1 MVRNSL
7 LIASVVASALPFTAS
22 AQEPAK
28 EGGLTLPP
36 VKFGALPPEADEPE
50 DKDEEPEIVVQGQ
63 RPPQRGAVVG
73 DIAPEV
79 QFSRAS
85 IRALGVSSISEVLD
99 ELAPQ
104 IRSDR
109 GRGETPVILVNGHR
123 TTGFSE
129 VRDMPPEAISRI
141 DVLPEEVAL
150 KYGFSANQHV
160 VNIVLRK
167 RFRAFVTELRDSM
180 PTEGGRNVFEPGF
193 SFTRIGPDSR
203 VNLSARYTRA
213 DALTEDQR
221 DIAMPVPGKP
231 YALGGNITAAPG
243 AASAEIDPALSLLAG
258 YPITIAG
265 VPATA
270 ASGAP
275 HLADFVP
282 TANHP
287 ERTDTRPFR
296 SLLPSTEQLALNAV
310 VSQTI
315 FTKVEATVNARLQL
329 GRSDA
334 ESGLAGVPLVIPA
347 GNPFS
352 PFANSVGL
360 YRYASP
366 ADVIRHHGNDLAG
379 HLGLNF
385 NTTTGGWNWSL
396 SGAYDRT
403 QAHTRK
409 TTGLDTTDLQAAILA
424 DDPRTNPFT
433 SFASLPVSAR
443 APDIARSDTDQGK
456 VDMTVHGPLGM
467 LPAGPLA
474 VTARFGGEWEA
485 LDSVSVRS
493 GNTLE
498 ARLSRQDLSG
508 QFNLDIPIAS
518 RRRNALGFLGNLS
531 LNANFAAH
539 RLSDAGT
546 LKTYGF
552 GLTWSPVPTVKVVA
566 SMSDEDGAPSL
577 MQLGAP
583 VSIVTGV
590 RAYDFQTGTTVDAS
604 QVDGGN
610 PALKNDNRR
619 VLKIGA
625 TVRPSPTG
633 GLSLTAVFVHKRI
646 YDAIATPIINDAVI
660 AAAFPD
666 HFVRDAAGALVRI
679 ERKPVNLDR
688 ETLDELRW
696 GVNFSKGPSARGQL
710 LSGGPQ
716 TRSTPARM
724 QFALYHTWRM
734 HDAVQVRPGLPAI
747 NLLDGGAIEPGGGLS
762 RHEVEAQAG
771 LARNGIG
778 VRASTNWRS
787 ARRIDGS
794 TPASSLH
801 FADLA
806 TMNLRFFIN
815 FGQQQSW
822 LAQHPWLRG
831 LRLTMSVD
839 NLFDGKPRVI
849 DGTGQTPRSY
859 QRDLLD
865 PLGRTFRI
873 SLRKVFY

>member
-7 LIASVVASALPFTAS
+7 LIASVVASTLPVAAS
-22 AQEPAK
+22 AQDSAK
-28 EGGLTLPP
+28 ENGPTLPP
-36 VKFGALPPEADEPE
+36 VKFGTPPPEADEPE

-63 RPPQRGAVVG
+63 RPPQRGAVIG
-73 DIAPEV
+73 DIVPDV

-109 GRGETPVILVNGHR
+109 GRGEAPVILVNGHR

-167 RFRAFVTELRDSM
+167 RFRAFVTEVRDSM
-180 PTEGGRNVFEPGF
+180 PTEGGRNTFEPSL
-193 SFTRIGPDSR
+193 SFTRIGADSR
-203 VNLSARYTRA
+203 INLSARYTRA
-213 DALTEDQR
+213 DALMEDQR
-221 DIAMPVPGKP
+221 DVAMPVSQTP

-243 AASAEIDPALSLLAG
+243 ATSAEIDPALSLLAG
-258 YPITIAG
+258 YPVTIAG
-265 VPATA
+265 VPAIA
-270 ASGAP
+270 GSGTP

-282 TANHP
+282 TANRP
-287 ERTDTRPFR
+287 EQTDTRPFR
-296 SLLPSTEQLALNAV
+296 TLLPSTEQLALNAV
-310 VSQTI
+310 VSRTI
-315 FTKVEATVNARLQL
+315 LTRVEVTVNARLQL
-329 GRSDA
+329 GRSDSD
-334 ESGLAGVPLVIPA
+334 SGLAGIPLVIPA
-347 GNPFS
+347 GNPYS

-366 ADVIRHHGNDLAG
+366 SDAIRHHNNDLAG

-396 SGAYDRT
+396 TGAYDRT
-403 QAHTRK
+403 QSHTRK

-424 DDPRTNPFT
+424 DDPRINPFAG
-433 SFASLPVSAR
+433 FASLPVSAR
-443 APDIARSDTDQGK
+443 APDSARADTDQSTL
-456 VDMTVHGPLGM
+456 DMTVHGPLAM
-467 LPAGPLA
+467 LPAGPMA
-474 VTARFGGEWEA
+474 VTVRLGGEWEA

-508 QFNLDIPIAS
+508 QFNLDVPIAS

-546 LKTYGF
+546 PKSYGF
-552 GLTWSPVPTVKVVA
+552 GLTWSPVPAVRVVA

-583 VSIVTGV
+583 VSVITGV
-590 RAYDFQTGTTVDAS
+590 RAYDFQTGATLDVLQADS
-604 QVDGGN
+604 GN

-619 VLKIGA
+619 VLKVGA
-625 TVRPSPTG
+625 TVRPSTTG
-633 GLSLTAVFVHKRI
+633 GLSLTAVFLHKRTR
-646 YDAIATPIINDAVI
+646 DAIVTPIINDAVI

-666 HFVRDAAGALVRI
+666 HFVRDAAGSLVRI

-688 ETLDELRW
+688 ETQEELRW
-696 GVNFSKGPSARGQL
+696 GFNFAKGPSARGQM
-710 LSGGPQ
+710 LSGGSQ
-716 TRSTPARM
+716 TRSTPARI

-734 HDAVQVRPGLPAI
+734 RDEVQVKPGLPAI
-747 NLLDGGAIEPGGGLS
+747 NLLDGGAIDPVGGLS
-762 RHEVEAQAG
+762 RHEIEAQAG
-771 LARNGIG
+771 ISRNGIG
-778 VRASTNWRS
+778 VRAGANWRS

-801 FADLA
+801 FSDLA
-806 TMNLRFFIN
+806 TMNLRFFVN

-839 NLFDGKPRVI
+839 NLFDGKPHVI

-873 SLRKVFY
+873 SVRKVFY